1 MRHPRT
7 FGSGWIARAVEVVF
21 TVSLLV
27 ISGAYLWLTTDVPDP
42 PRNVAI
48 GPRSFPYAVG
58 LLMLVAAAGL
68 AWQVLG
74 AARTGRPSAD
84 SPAVPLDDDE
94 DSITDWPAVWVV
106 LGALL
111 LLFMLI
117 EPLGFVPAMTAFLF
131 GLATFFA
138 PSRWKGNIAM
148 ALGFSLIFYL
158 LFTDVLGIALPSGP
172 VGAFL
177 Q

>member
-1 MRHPRT
+1 
-7 FGSGWIARAVEVVF
+7 VEVTF
-21 TVSLLV
+21 TVSLLLL
-27 ISGAYLWLTTDVPDP
+27 SGAFIWMTTEVPDP

-68 AWQVLG
+68 TWQVLG
-74 AARTGRPSAD
+74 TARTGQSSAD

-138 PSRWKGNIAM
+138 PSRWKGNIVV

-158 LFTDVLGIALPSGP
+158 LFTEVLGIALPSGP
-172 VGAFL
+172 FGSCL